1 MTSVANEAGT
11 ISILGAGETGQNRL
25 INVQIWG
32 VPSSVSPR
40 LGASNNYG

>member
-1 MTSVANEAGT
+1 MTSGANEAGT
-11 ISILGAGETGQNRL
+11 ISTLGEGETRQNRL
-25 INVQIWG
+25 INAQIWG